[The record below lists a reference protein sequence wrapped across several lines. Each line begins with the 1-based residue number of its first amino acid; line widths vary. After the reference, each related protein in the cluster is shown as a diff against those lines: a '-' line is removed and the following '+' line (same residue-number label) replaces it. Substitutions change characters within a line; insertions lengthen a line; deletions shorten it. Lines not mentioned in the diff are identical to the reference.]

1 MTNDLNTL
9 RNTAF
14 RLCGTT
20 DLIEAFSLLEQERA
34 AMIELH
40 LRNNKQAAHIRRL
53 DELLRVTNTIVSG
66 VQECGMMFVAT
77 STQNA
82 IARYRQLYAE
92 NEKRLQEALTL

>member
-1 MTNDLNTL
+1 MDEELL
-9 RNTAF
+9 EAKQEAF

-20 DLIEAFSLLEQERA
+20 SIMQAFKQIEAERVG
-34 AMIELH
+34 MIELQG
-40 LRNNKQAAHIRRL
+40 RNGRQADHIRRL

-82 IARYRQLYAE
+82 IARYQKLYAE